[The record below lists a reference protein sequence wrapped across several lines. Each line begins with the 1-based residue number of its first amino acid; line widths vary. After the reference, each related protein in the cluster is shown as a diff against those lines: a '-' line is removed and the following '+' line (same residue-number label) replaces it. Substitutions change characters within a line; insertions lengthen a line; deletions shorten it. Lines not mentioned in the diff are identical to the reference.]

1 MIASRNLEL
10 GKTALDYHILHGGL
24 NAKITSRMP
33 DSWEELEETVAAIL
47 RECGMDSARTVNLK
61 LPRGSVDIDVV
72 AKEVNDGIQNLI
84 ICECKNWKTKIPRE
98 IVHAFRTVMSE
109 IGANRGYIISRLGF
123 QVGAHEA
130 AEATNISLVTFEE
143 FQERY
148 FAKWYKAR
156 LWAIERSIG
165 NFNVYYEPLGQ
176 PGYNQLETSEERVRL
191 KPLCLRGGTPY
202 VFLTVERSR
211 WRPAPTRPTN
221 RNRQNRPF
229 DKQETVVKGYYD
241 SDRSL
246 VEKIKFAVLGDR
258 YDGDFKTVEC
268 SIMDI
273 ADDIA
278 YSTYD
283 LEDVFKS
290 GFHNPLDLFAFPD
303 SIYESVAK
311 TINKRLA
318 KQYPETER
326 TVTVKDVQEILFDV
340 FSDMFSFGTE
350 QLMILKN
357 RKTSN
362 EYKKMYFSVE
372 AQKRASVYAED
383 GYSRTAFTSNL
394 VQVFLQGVEVI
405 PHAKYPQLH
414 KVRLDLKTFVT
425 VEVLKNITYE
435 SVIRAPALQVVEYRG
450 KDIVKKI
457 FAAISEKDGERLMP
471 PDFREVYK
479 KGDELN
485 RRRTICDFI
494 AGMTDRYAAEF
505 YSRLFGANG
514 MTMHKPL

>member
-1 MIASRNLEL
+1 MRPLYSPSDNGRVLQTDNPEIYREEWRRDYARLIHSASFRRLQ
-10 GKTALDYHILHGGL
+10 GKTQVFPGHEGDFFRNRLTHSLEVAQIAKSIAIRLNSTSEFFQGDQKLAPDLVEFAGLAHDLGHPPFGHNGEEALDECMREHGGGFEGNAQTLRILSRLEKKTTLTAPIEIQIFDEVGTDLRCGL
-24 NAKITSRMP
+24 NLTYRS
-33 DSWEELEETVAAIL
+33 LAAIL
-47 RECGMDSARTVNLK
+47 KYDAV
-61 LPRGSVDIDVV
+61 
-72 AKEVNDGIQNLI
+72 
-84 ICECKNWKTKIPRE
+84 IP
-98 IVHAFRTVMSE
+98 VMA
-109 IGANRGYIISRLGF
+109 GDR
-123 QVGAHEA
+123 
-130 AEATNISLVTFEE
+130 
-143 FQERY
+143 
-148 FAKWYKAR
+148 
-156 LWAIERSIG
+156 
-165 NFNVYYEPLGQ
+165 PL
-176 PGYNQLETSEERVRL
+176 
-191 KPLCLRGGTPY
+191 
-202 VFLTVERSR
+202 
-211 WRPAPTRPTN
+211 
-221 RNRQNRPF
+221 
-229 DKQETVVKGYYD
+229 DKQDSVVKGYYD

-246 VEKIKFAVLGDR
+246 VEKIKLAVLGES
-258 YDGDFKTVEC
+258 YDGEFKTVEC

-350 QLMILKN
+350 QLQILKN

-405 PHAKYPQLH
+405 AHAKYPQLH

-457 FAAISEKDGERLMP
+457 FAAISEKNGERLMP
-471 PDFREVYK
+471 PDFREVYN

-494 AGMTDRYAAEF
+494 AGMTDRYAVEF

>member
-1 MIASRNLEL
+1 MRPLYSPSDNGRVLQTENPEVYREEWRRDYARLIHSASFRRLQ
-10 GKTALDYHILHGGL
+10 GKTQVFPGHEGDFFRNRLTHSLEVAQIAKSIAIRLNSTSAFFAGDQKLAPDLVEFAGLAHDLGHPPFGHNGEEALDECMREHGGGFEGNAQTLRILSRLEKKVTLKAPDEIQTFDEAGMDLRCGL
-24 NAKITSRMP
+24 NLTYRS
-33 DSWEELEETVAAIL
+33 LAAIL
-47 RECGMDSARTVNLK
+47 KYDAV
-61 LPRGSVDIDVV
+61 
-72 AKEVNDGIQNLI
+72 
-84 ICECKNWKTKIPRE
+84 IP
-98 IVHAFRTVMSE
+98 VMA
-109 IGANRGYIISRLGF
+109 GDR
-123 QVGAHEA
+123 
-130 AEATNISLVTFEE
+130 
-143 FQERY
+143 
-148 FAKWYKAR
+148 
-156 LWAIERSIG
+156 
-165 NFNVYYEPLGQ
+165 PL
-176 PGYNQLETSEERVRL
+176 
-191 KPLCLRGGTPY
+191 
-202 VFLTVERSR
+202 
-211 WRPAPTRPTN
+211 
-221 RNRQNRPF
+221 
-229 DKQETVVKGYYD
+229 DKQDEVVKGYYE
-241 SDRSL
+241 SDRPL
-246 VEKIKFAVLGDR
+246 VEKIKLAVLGEP
-258 YDGDFKTVEC
+258 YDGEFKTVEC

-303 SIYESVAK
+303 SIYEAVAK

-318 KQYPETER
+318 KQYPETDR
-326 TVTVKDVQEILFDV
+326 LVKVKDVQEILFDV

-350 QLMILKN
+350 QLQILRN

-394 VQVFLQGVEVI
+394 VQAFLQGVEVI
-405 PHAKYPQLH
+405 PHPKFAQLH

-457 FAAISEKDGERLMP
+457 FAAISEKNGDRLMP
-471 PDFREVYK
+471 PDFREVYN